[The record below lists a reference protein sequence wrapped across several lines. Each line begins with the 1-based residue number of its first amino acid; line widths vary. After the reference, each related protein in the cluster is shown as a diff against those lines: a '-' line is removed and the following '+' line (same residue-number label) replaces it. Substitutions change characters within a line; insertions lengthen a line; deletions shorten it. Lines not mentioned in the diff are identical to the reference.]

1 MNKIINF
8 GAMLTIAA
16 GAVVFNTSCSSD
28 NDMSNWK
35 TPQQQEFSK
44 QFTEQFGSIASNQS
58 WGFSNVGVYTMPNS
72 TSTKTVIKT
81 DMPDYQNYEPAP
93 AVTQDEIT
101 QVAAAFQN
109 IPENY
114 VSEQLDYTRFFVQQV
129 YMSHRTY
136 KDGNGQD
143 VDGSS
148 KMNKLGVWTDDATNE
163 HANDFNVEA
172 GSTVLFVNAGT
183 KKFSY
188 SNSSD
193 SGKDYFD
200 YIVKKVGNYY
210 YVGFSFRAKGQNPNE
225 QVKGDNN
232 YDDWIVRIAPAKM
245 KGGEDEYTARIIV
258 EDLGSIGD
266 FDYNDAVFDAYIYN
280 KDGATYANITLLA
293 AGGTLP
299 LYICGVDEQVEVH
312 EKFGVS
318 TGTMVN
324 TKAGTDKPKVEFT
337 LKIKNETSST
347 FNANDIAIKVNN
359 SGNWTTLSANVGE
372 APEKICVDNSYHWC
386 DEKVNIKT
394 DYPRFTEYVA
404 NPSTKNWWK

>member
-1 MNKIINF
+1 
-8 GAMLTIAA
+8 
-16 GAVVFNTSCSSD
+16 
-28 NDMSNWK
+28 
-35 TPQQQEFSK
+35 
-44 QFTEQFGSIASNQS
+44 
-58 WGFSNVGVYTMPNS
+58 
-72 TSTKTVIKT
+72 
-81 DMPDYQNYEPAP
+81 
-93 AVTQDEIT
+93 
-101 QVAAAFQN
+101 
-109 IPENY
+109 
-114 VSEQLDYTRFFVQQV
+114 
-129 YMSHRTY
+129 MSHRTY

-210 YVGFSFRAKGQNPNE
+210 YVGFSFSANGKNPNE
-225 QVKGDNN
+225 QVEGDNN

-324 TKAGTDKPKVEFT
+324 TKAGTEKPQVEFT